1 MKTKK
6 LLALLAVV
14 AMLFTLVA
22 NVVAC
27 KPNEVEEPEH
37 EHNYSA
43 WGKNDT
49 QHWKYCPD
57 DETMDESTKAS
68 HSYTLENNTKCVC
81 GATKS
86 VEEHKH
92 SYTAWD
98 KDDNQHWKYCTAD
111 NAIDES
117 SKAAHDYTLEGN
129 TKCVC
134 GAFKPLEDDEPDG
147 PIVTAPFNALIIT
160 ATEDTITSVMIE
172 DDSTVSVMIV
182 QNGAQEPMQIELTYD
197 ITSEGIITIKQGDE
211 VVGSGSVVGRTI
223 SISIEQYGYE
233 IQRDLYTLS
242 MTVLGEEQVAYCAEG
257 SPLRMMLLAFA
268 EDYDVKIDNVLL
280 QGDELLDY
288 VMPAHSI
295 VVVVSEKKVEFKIT
309 LRVDSTLAT
318 LPAGVPTEYMTV
330 DGMLPGL
337 LPFNFTILKAN
348 YDFWGW
354 FTASGKE
361 VNEDLMVFTADTEI
375 IARIAPMNGVWVN
388 FGKAGEKYVE
398 LTINNGASSDG
409 GLKAEY
415 WMGDGNTVELA
426 VGDELCWYISGIQ
439 CTGVWIT
446 GQGVTGLET
455 NTNSVKVTTPGPF
468 KFYLKDYGNESKPID
483 WVCECAGPTLT
494 QQGSEIPDGCDPIVI
509 KIGSF
514 APITFYLQT
523 STGASV
529 GSAEFSKY
537 CIYTFSGEIF
547 GNWGDSTTK
556 GVCKSEIVVSSSSVP
571 TGWIFRWGSSY
582 STQTAN
588 IENVIKAGGNYLI
601 KLPAANK
608 GVAEVTVLNLD

>member
-6 LLALLAVV
+6 LVAMFVIV
-14 AMLFTLVA
+14 AMLFSVVA
-22 NVVAC
+22 TVVAC
-27 KPNEVEEPEH
+27 TPEEVEH
-37 EHNYSA
+37 VHDYSA
-43 WGKNDT
+43 WGQNDT
-49 QHWKYCPD
+49 QHWKYCPTD
-57 DETMDESTKAS
+57 SEEEADSRES
-68 HSYTLENNTKCVC
+68 HNYNQDGNTKCIC
-81 GATKS
+81 GATKPA
-86 VEEHKH
+86 EEHQH
-92 SYTAWD
+92 SYTKWD
-98 KDDNQHWKYCTAD
+98 KDDTQHWKYCPAD

-117 SKAAHDYTLEGN
+117 TMADHAYTFESN

-134 GAFKPLEDDEPDG
+134 GAFKPLVDDEPDG

-172 DDSTVSVMIV
+172 DDGTVSVMIV
-182 QNGAQEPMQIELTYD
+182 QNGAQEPMQIELTYE

-280 QGDELLDY
+280 EGAELLNY

-295 VVVVSEKKVEFKIT
+295 VVVVTEKVVEFNIT
-309 LRVDSTLAT
+309 LRVDSSLGSLNSDGDVILVTVNGVLEE
-318 LPAGVPTEYMTV
+318 LPRKI
-330 DGMLPGL
+330 
-337 LPFNFTILKAN
+337 TILKNN

-354 FTASGKE
+354 YTAAGKE
-361 VNEDLMVFTADTEI
+361 VIVGETVFTADTEI
-375 IARIAPMNGVWVN
+375 TARIAPKNGVWVN
-388 FGKAGEKYVE
+388 FGKSTEKYVA
-398 LTINNGASSDG
+398 LTRNNGASGDD
-409 GLKAEY
+409 LKAEY
-415 WMGDGNTVELA
+415 WMGDGATVEL
-426 VGDELCWYISGIQ
+426 VKDDELCWYIGGIQ

-446 GQGVTGLET
+446 GQGVTGIET

-468 KFYLKDYGNESKPID
+468 KFYLKDYSNESKPID

-494 QQGSEIPDGCDPIVI
+494 EEGSEIPDGCDPIVI

-537 CIYTFSGEIF
+537 CIYTFGPEIF

-556 GVCKSEIVVSSSSVP
+556 GVCKSEIIVSGSIVP
-571 TGWIFRWGSSY
+571 TGWIFRWGSGY

-588 IENVIKAGGNYLI
+588 IENVIKAGGSYLVQ
-601 KLPAANK
+601 LPAVNK
-608 GVAEVTVLNLD
+608 EDAKVTVLNLNK

>member
-27 KPNEVEEPEH
+27 KPTEVEEPEH
-37 EHNYSA
+37 EHNYSE

-57 DETMDESTKAS
+57 DDTMDESTKAS

-81 GATKS
+81 GATKP

-92 SYTAWD
+92 SYTAWG

-111 NAIDES
+111 NAVDES

-134 GAFKPLEDDEPDG
+134 GAFKPIEDEEPEG
-147 PIVTAPFNALIIT
+147 PIVKEAFNALIIT
-160 ATEDTITSVMIE
+160 VNGDTMTSVMIE
-172 DDSTVSVMIV
+172 DDGTVSVLIS
-182 QNGAQEPMQIELTYD
+182 QDGSENAKIELTYE
-197 ITSEGIITIKQGDE
+197 ITEEGIITIYEGE
-211 VVGSGSVVGRTI
+211 EAVGEGTVVGRKL
-223 SISIEQYGYE
+223 SISIEKYSYE
-233 IQRDLYTLS
+233 IERDLYVLS

-257 SPLRMMLLAFA
+257 SPLRMLLLSFA
-268 EDYDVKIDNVLL
+268 EEYDVKIDNKLVE
-280 QGDELLDY
+280 GEELLDY

-309 LRVDSTLAT
+309 LRIDTSLAT
-318 LPAGVPTEYMTV
+318 LPADVPTEYMTV

-337 LPFNFTILKAN
+337 LPYNFTILKAN

-354 FTASGKE
+354 FTASGNE

-388 FGKAGEKYVE
+388 FGKANEQYVE
-398 LTINNGASSDG
+398 LTKNNGASGDD
-409 GLKAEY
+409 LVAEY
-415 WMGDGNTVELA
+415 WMGDGNTVVLA
-426 VGDELCWYISGIQ
+426 VGDELCWYINGIQ

-446 GQGVTGLET
+446 GQGVTDIETT
-455 NTNSVKVTTPGPF
+455 NTDSVKVTTPGPF
-468 KFYLKDYGNESKPID
+468 KFYLKDYSNPSQPIN
-483 WVCECAGPTLT
+483 WVCQCAGPTLT
-494 QQGSEIPDGCDPIVI
+494 EQGSEIPDGCDPIVI
-509 KIGSF
+509 KIGNL

-529 GSAEFSKY
+529 GASDFSKY

-547 GNWGDSTTK
+547 GNWQESPTK
-556 GVCKSEIVVSSSSVP
+556 GVCKSEMIVSGTLVP
-571 TGWIFRWGSSY
+571 TGWIFRWGSGFN
-582 STQTAN
+582 TQTAD
-588 IENVIKAGGNYLI
+588 IDNVIAAGGNYLV
-601 KLPAANK
+601 KLPSANK
-608 GVAEVTVLNLD
+608 GAATVTVLNLG